1 MPARTGQEFIER
13 VNSTHRDVVIHGER
27 IHTRVGDHP
36 AFRNMVRNYA
46 RLYDMQHQPEYRDIL
61 TYVSPTTGDRVGVSF
76 MQPRTREELHQRTL
90 MMKTW
95 LDTSFGMFGRTADYL
110 NSAVMAMAAAADW
123 FGQVDRQFAENIR
136 RYYEYIRENDLLLT
150 HTLINPQANRS
161 KSAAQQR
168 DPYLAAR
175 IVRETDSGII
185 VRGARML
192 ATVGPIADEILVFPS
207 TLLKVGPE
215 EEPYSYAFA
224 ISSDTPGL
232 RYICRESFD
241 YGRSHFDHPLG
252 SRFDENDAIAIFD
265 DVLVPYERCFMIGH
279 PELLSAGRLHAET
292 GALVHMSH
300 QVVVKALAKTEF
312 FLGLISLLTDAIQI
326 EQYQHVQEKIA
337 EVIIALETV
346 KGLLRAAEADA
357 QVDKWGLMSPAWEP
371 LNVCRNWYPRMYPRL
386 AQIVWQLG
394 AAGLFALPTEADV
407 RGDAGDDIDRYLACA
422 TLDGIDRLRLF
433 RLAWDASLS
442 AFAGRQVAYE
452 YFFFGDPVR
461 MAGALVNSYNRAP
474 YVERVKKFLERED

>member
-1 MPARTGQEFIER
+1 M
-13 VNSTHRDVVIHGER
+13 
-27 IHTRVGDHP
+27 
-36 AFRNMVRNYA
+36 
-46 RLYDMQHQPEYRDIL
+46 
-61 TYVSPTTGDRVGVSF
+61 
-76 MQPRTREELHQRTL
+76 
-90 MMKTW
+90 
-95 LDTSFGMFGRTADYL
+95 
-110 NSAVMAMAAAADW
+110 
-123 FGQVDRQFAENIR
+123 
-136 RYYEYIRENDLLLT
+136 
-150 HTLINPQANRS
+150 
-161 KSAAQQR
+161 
-168 DPYLAAR
+168 
-175 IVRETDSGII
+175 
-185 VRGARML
+185 
-192 ATVGPIADEILVFPS
+192 
-207 TLLKVGPE
+207 GPE